1 MMTLRERLD
10 TNPARSQERSMSV
23 AISEDP
29 GPIAMELEVENLA
42 TVDLHD
48 VVVTRPLASEMNF
61 EMAGGAELDEGV
73 ITWTV
78 GRLAAG
84 EKQTSFRFVGT
95 LSFRWIRPNAPLEN
109 GYVLIMR
116 PRIRRTVATLR
127 N

>member
-1 MMTLRERLD
+1 MAYKVNGKQMMTLRERLD

-29 GPIAMELEVENLA
+29 GAIAMELEVENLA
-42 TVDLHD
+42 TVDLHE
-48 VVVTRPLASEMNF
+48 VVVTRPRASEMNF

-84 EKQTSFRFVGT
+84 
-95 LSFRWIRPNAPLEN
+95 
-109 GYVLIMR
+109 
-116 PRIRRTVATLR
+116 
-127 N
+127 